1 MNSYGFL
8 AGCYDEF
15 TTDVD
20 YAAWAEY
27 IQRHFERAGL
37 PGSTVLDLACGTGSL
52 TRELSLRGYE
62 MIGVDL
68 SPDMLAQAAEK
79 NRDAEGIAP
88 IFLCQSMDQ
97 LDLYGTID
105 ACVCCLDSI
114 NYVTDPKKLR
124 RAFQRVHLFLMPGGL
139 FLFDVNTPAKLE
151 GLDGQVF
158 LDETEDA
165 YCVWRAEYSRRRR
178 VCSYFM
184 DIFRLEEESGLWER
198 GEELHE
204 ERAYTPEEL
213 TSYLRDAGFTQI
225 KQYGNLKHRPP
236 KSDHIIR
243 AITADGSVKA
253 VAITGRDLVERARTI
268 HTLLPVATAALG
280 RTLLAA
286 SMMGDML
293 KEDNG
298 ALTLQIKGGGPLGTI
313 LAVSDCGGNVRGYV
327 QDPHVE
333 LMEKV
338 PGKLDVG
345 AAVGTDGSLTVIKDL
360 GLKEPYI
367 GSIGLFSG
375 EIADDIAMY
384 FVESEQIP
392 TACALGVL
400 VDRDQ
405 SVLAAGGYLI
415 QLLPGAEEG
424 LIDKIEAGVRRVG
437 SVSHALSRGLD
448 AQGLLEEVLSD
459 FQLEVLE
466 THPVEYR
473 CSCSRERV
481 SRALIS
487 MGREEL
493 SSLIAEQG
501 QADLSCQFCDKV
513 YHFSKEELEGLLS
526 SM

>member
-1 MNSYGFL
+1 MSAYEALAASYDAL
-8 AGCYDEF
+8 TYDIPYEKILQF
-15 TTDVD
+15 WETLLRR
-20 YAAWAEY
+20 YRLRPE
-27 IQRHFERAGL
+27 
-37 PGSTVLDLACGTGSL
+37 TVLDLACGTGSL

-236 KSDHIIR
+236 KPGEDRIFF
-243 AITADGSVKA
+243 TA
-253 VAITGRDLVERARTI
+253 R
-268 HTLLPVATAALG
+268 
-280 RTLLAA
+280 
-286 SMMGDML
+286 
-293 KEDNG
+293 KE
-298 ALTLQIKGGGPLGTI
+298 
-313 LAVSDCGGNVRGYV
+313 V
-327 QDPHVE
+327 
-333 LMEKV
+333 
-338 PGKLDVG
+338 
-345 AAVGTDGSLTVIKDL
+345 
-360 GLKEPYI
+360 
-367 GSIGLFSG
+367 
-375 EIADDIAMY
+375 
-384 FVESEQIP
+384 
-392 TACALGVL
+392 
-400 VDRDQ
+400 
-405 SVLAAGGYLI
+405 
-415 QLLPGAEEG
+415 
-424 LIDKIEAGVRRVG
+424 
-437 SVSHALSRGLD
+437 
-448 AQGLLEEVLSD
+448 
-459 FQLEVLE
+459 
-466 THPVEYR
+466 
-473 CSCSRERV
+473 
-481 SRALIS
+481 
-487 MGREEL
+487 
-493 SSLIAEQG
+493 
-501 QADLSCQFCDKV
+501 
-513 YHFSKEELEGLLS
+513 
-526 SM
+526 